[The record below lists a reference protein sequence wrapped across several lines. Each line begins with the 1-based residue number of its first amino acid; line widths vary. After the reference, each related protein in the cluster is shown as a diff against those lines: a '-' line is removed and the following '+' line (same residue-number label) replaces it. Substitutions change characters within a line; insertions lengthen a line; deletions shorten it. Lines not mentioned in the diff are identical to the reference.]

1 VVADHGGRH
10 LAGRRA
16 ECAGYAEDFVK
27 KMSERLRLERLSLE
41 WTNTIG
47 AGGASKL
54 QSSASKVVLIASNG

>member
-16 ECAGYAEDFVK
+16 ECAGYAVDFVK
-27 KMSERLRLERLSLE
+27 KMSERLSLE

-47 AGGASKL
+47 AEGASKL
-54 QSSASKVVLIASNG
+54 QSSVSKVVLIARDG